1 MKYRD
6 RIGLISAAVS
16 DHTQIDEMAIRL
28 RELGAKLSVSSMR
41 VDPISVP
48 LVKALRESGTQT
60 LTIAPEAG
68 SQRLRDII
76 NKTQTEQQILDAVDL
91 AEAQNFPQLKLYFMI
106 GHPGETEADVQAL
119 VDLTLEARRRF
130 RRRLVINATPFVPKA
145 HTPFQWEGMTEQ
157 TTFERRQKA
166 IQRGLSKHNVS
177 VRADLPQWAAVQ
189 GVLARGDRRLAP
201 VLLSMERLSI
211 SAFTRALAEH
221 GLSMGDFLDPREPGA
236 PQPWDIVESG
246 VSSSYF
252 LFEQRHAQRAETGL
266 SCPPTSSGCLSCGSC
281 DTDWAYRDTG
291 GVPVKGTMA
300 SETGHKP
307 GPWRAQDWRPAPVLI
322 PLLDREAI

>member
-1 MKYRD
+1 
-6 RIGLISAAVS
+6 
-16 DHTQIDEMAIRL
+16 
-28 RELGAKLSVSSMR
+28 
-41 VDPISVP
+41 
-48 LVKALRESGTQT
+48 
-60 LTIAPEAG
+60 
-68 SQRLRDII
+68 
-76 NKTQTEQQILDAVDL
+76 
-91 AEAQNFPQLKLYFMI
+91 MI
-106 GHPGETEADVQAL
+106 GHPGETEDDVQAL

-177 VRADLPQWAAVQ
+177 VRADSPQWAAVQ

-252 LFEQRHAQRAETGL
+252 LFEQRHAQRARDRSQLSAHLQRLPELWLVRHRLGL
-266 SCPPTSSGCLSCGSC
+266 PRHGRRSCQGH
-281 DTDWAYRDTG
+281 G
-291 GVPVKGTMA
+291 GLRN
-300 SETGHKP
+300 
-307 GPWRAQDWRPAPVLI
+307 RAQARAVARAGLAASARLI
-322 PLLDREAI
+322 PLLDEKFEPALFQASSRLGTGFVYWLKGSVVDERCTAGAV